1 MLGKISVEFAAV
13 AGSEKVAV
21 IVQSD
26 SRPGKVEANAV
37 RFEPFC
43 H

>member
-13 AGSEKVAV
+13 AGSEKAAV

-26 SRPGKVEANAV
+26 FRAGKVEANAV
-37 RFEPFC
+37 RYETYC

>member
-1 MLGKISVEFAAV
+1 MLGKISVEFAAGV
-13 AGSEKVAV
+13 GSEKAAV

-26 SRPGKVEANAV
+26 FPAGKVEADAV
-37 RFEPFC
+37 RIVSFC